1 VPGPRDQG
9 EIFCR
14 IVIEDTGPDIPD
26 EQKPGIFERAGREQ
40 AKLTGKGLGLYLV
53 KTLVDDF
60 RGRVWVEDRVPGDYK
75 QGSRFVIML
84 PAAKVSDGDTSDDGA
99 HVFSV

>member
-1 VPGPRDQG
+1 MNAVDVGG
-9 EIFCR
+9 
-14 IVIEDTGPDIPD
+14 
-26 EQKPGIFERAGREQ
+26 
-40 AKLTGKGLGLYLV
+40 GKVGWYLV

-84 PAAKVSDGDTSDDGA
+84 PAAKVCGGEINDDEA
-99 HVFSV
+99 HILGI